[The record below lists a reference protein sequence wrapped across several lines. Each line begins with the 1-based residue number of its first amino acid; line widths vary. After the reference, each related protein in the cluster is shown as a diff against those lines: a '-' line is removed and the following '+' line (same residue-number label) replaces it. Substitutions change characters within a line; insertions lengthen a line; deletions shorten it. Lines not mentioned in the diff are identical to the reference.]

1 MIKKTNN
8 KKQPKEYS
16 KKILDRTF
24 AIVWVQIIAG
34 VVLSILRYDVSFFSY
49 SCVSS
54 FAILGTGFAF
64 YYNKAKSENLLKI
77 KIAFARFKIKLSDML
92 TPEQAESLGL
102 ELDVIEQSV
111 TDKIDSSLQNSI
123 SEDVEN
129 KV

>member
-1 MIKKTNN
+1 MKEQN
-8 KKQPKEYS
+8 KQKRKKEYS
-16 KKILDRTF
+16 KAILDRTF

-34 VVLSILRYDVSFFSY
+34 IILSVFRYDVSFFSY

-92 TPEQAESLGL
+92 TPEQIEELNL
-102 ELDVIEQSV
+102 ELDIIEQSV
-111 TDKIDSSLQNSI
+111 TDKIDTSLQNSI
-123 SEDVEN
+123 SEDIEN
-129 KV
+129 KA